1 MADGLTYVEAVTLS
15 IINVLALLGNTSL
28 YYVVLKKPTMR
39 TRTNWFILNLAA
51 ADLLVSVFNMPLTT
65 YTILEGRWVLDERM
79 CTVTGFSNILS
90 FIASVM
96 SLAMI
101 SIARYHKVV
110 KWKSYSKYFTG
121 RRCLIYI
128 ACVWFLST
136 SLAIP
141 PLIGWARYSYI
152 AGNSFCFV
160 DWPSSISYTV
170 FMIAICL
177 FGPLITMIY
186 CYWNIWKTTKESTA
200 TLTSHSRSGTL
211 SKVEVS
217 LNDIQANIRADQS
230 LTGAKPDE
238 KNGSG
243 NPVLVRVSAFDQFE
257 NRSSFSDNE
266 PESEY
271 STHASEVNKSAS
283 KSARK
288 RLKALKARASH
299 DMRLTRT
306 LIIVVVVFA
315 ICWTPF
321 AVTMVVKVILD
332 KPIPR
337 AVDFGTLL
345 LGYANSACN
354 VVIYV
359 IMGKQFRQAFREAF
373 GLRKLRDLCR
383 KGES

>member
-101 SIARYHKVV
+101 SIARYAGI
-110 KWKSYSKYFTG
+110 WKSYSKYFTG

-200 TLTSHSRSGTL
+200 TLTSHSR
-211 SKVEVS
+211 
-217 LNDIQANIRADQS
+217 
-230 LTGAKPDE
+230 
-238 KNGSG
+238 
-243 NPVLVRVSAFDQFE
+243 
-257 NRSSFSDNE
+257 
-266 PESEY
+266 
-271 STHASEVNKSAS
+271 
-283 KSARK
+283 
-288 RLKALKARASH
+288 H

-359 IMGKQFRQAFREAF
+359 IMGKQFRQAF
-373 GLRKLRDLCR
+373 
-383 KGES
+383 